1 MGERWEADISAS
13 FVRRLGKSAVTGPQV
28 VGRVTDLIRRLY
40 ARGEDL
46 AEFFEREVAPLPPPH
61 GNSVPAR

>member
-1 MGERWEADISAS
+1 
-13 FVRRLGKSAVTGPQV
+13 
-28 VGRVTDLIRRLY
+28 VTDLIRRLY